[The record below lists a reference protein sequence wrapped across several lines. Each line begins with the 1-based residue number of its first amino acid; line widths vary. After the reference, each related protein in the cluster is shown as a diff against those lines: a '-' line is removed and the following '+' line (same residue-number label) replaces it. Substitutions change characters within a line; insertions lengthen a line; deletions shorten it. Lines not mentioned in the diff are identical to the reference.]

1 MPYPRCIRNRSVHH
15 PFARASDY
23 SCPMFKSAI
32 SNRLTDTQL
41 AMTKYAGVGRH
52 LLALEATDPV
62 KVVNWAKFL
71 IAVEWI
77 YLAAVTLP
85 KLSILSMY
93 LRVFTTKPYRM
104 SAYILAVILVLT
116 FLVGGLTGS
125 LGCQPLAFFWNP
137 TIPGGHCININA
149 FFRWIS
155 LPNILTD
162 VAMLVLP
169 QPLIWNLQISR
180 NQKIGLTVTFLTGS
194 VGLIASIFRFA
205 TFFRNNAISDGTFAS
220 VQLMSWTIIEP
231 GIYLMAACLPPLRSI
246 FQRLFRDKPLAHPS
260 TEWTPKYSDG
270 SGERSTANIKLE
282 GRGKPRSEAN
292 RPPPGSHRLADGR
305 ESVGNSSEDER
316 SLVSNRRSGGEN
328 VGRHARNDAG
338 ADVNRPHIRVKHDI
352 LVTSS
357 DSLGLG
363 R

>member
-1 MPYPRCIRNRSVHH
+1 MS
-15 PFARASDY
+15 
-23 SCPMFKSAI
+23 KLAI
-32 SNRLTDTQL
+32 PSGLTDTQL
-41 AMTKYAGVGRH
+41 AMTKYGGVGRH
-52 LLALEATDPV
+52 LLALEVTDPV

-104 SAYILAVILVLT
+104 SVYVIAVILIMT
-116 FLVGGLTGS
+116 FVVGGLTGS

-137 TIPGGHCININA
+137 TIPGGHCIDINA

-169 QPLIWNLQISR
+169 QPLIWTLQITR

-194 VGLIASIFRFA
+194 IGLIASIFRFT

-220 VQLMSWTIIEP
+220 VELMSWTIIEP
-231 GIYLMAACLPPLRSI
+231 GIYLMAACLPTLRPI
-246 FQRLFRDKPLAHPS
+246 FQRLFKDRSLSHPS

-282 GRGKPRSEAN
+282 GRGKPRSESN
-292 RPPPGSHRLADGR
+292 RPWPGFHRLADGR

-316 SLVSNRRSGGEN
+316 SLVSKCRSGGEN
-328 VGRHARNDAG
+328 VGRHAWNDAG
-338 ADVNRPHIRVKHDI
+338 ADANRPHIRVEHDI

-357 DSLGLG
+357 DSLAL
-363 R
+363 RR